1 MNQYYG
7 AYPPQS
13 LTPQQAAALGGWQN
27 NQNLQQMQGMG
38 IQNGYPQ
45 QFVQA
50 IPGRMIHDIQEV
62 RPNEVPNNGTVAI
75 FPKDDMSCV
84 YVKYLS
90 NVGKIETM
98 TFVPM
103 AQTAEN
109 LPENGELAE
118 IRDKLDEFE
127 REMRDDHGEF
137 PLRRRGEFEHEGRQ
151 YGKPYGEYLEAR
163 KHYTESHTAMDKAEM
178 ERRASEHL
186 TSAMS
191 TIRTIYGDADPDL
204 RKKIKAD
211 FTKLV
216 ADMPA

>member
-1 MNQYYG
+1 MENRCME
-7 AYPPQS
+7 S
-13 LTPQQAAALGGWQN
+13 VCS
-27 NQNLQQMQGMG
+27 MM
-38 IQNGYPQ
+38 
-45 QFVQA
+45 
-50 IPGRMIHDIQEV
+50 
-62 RPNEVPNNGTVAI
+62 
-75 FPKDDMSCV
+75 
-84 YVKYLS
+84 
-90 NVGKIETM
+90 ETLVDA
-98 TFVPM
+98 FK
-103 AQTAEN
+103 
-109 LPENGELAE
+109 GELAKGIE
-118 IRDKLDEFE
+118 SVNTHEAGEVTDMIKDLAETKRNLYEACYYEKVNKAMGEAEDYRMGYTPSTKQHRYMEKWLRDPDEFE

>member
-1 MNQYYG
+1 MNQTPNNPRMNFVNRLLAG
-7 AYPPQS
+7 NPQ
-13 LTPQQAAALGGWQN
+13 LRNNPMAHNALSA
-27 NQNLQQMQGMG
+27 
-38 IQNGYPQ
+38 IQNG
-45 QFVQA
+45 
-50 IPGRMIHDIQEV
+50 
-62 RPNEVPNNGTVAI
+62 
-75 FPKDDMSCV
+75 DDAT
-84 YVKYLS
+84 
-90 NVGKIETM
+90 GEQI
-98 TFVPM
+98 
-103 AQTAEN
+103 ARN
-109 LPENGELAE
+109 LCESYMEKWL
-118 IRDKLDEFE
+118 RDPDEFE

>member
-1 MNQYYG
+1 MGY
-7 AYPPQS
+7 
-13 LTPQQAAALGGWQN
+13 TPSTKQHRYMEKWL
-27 NQNLQQMQGMG
+27 
-38 IQNGYPQ
+38 
-45 QFVQA
+45 
-50 IPGRMIHDIQEV
+50 
-62 RPNEVPNNGTVAI
+62 
-75 FPKDDMSCV
+75 
-84 YVKYLS
+84 
-90 NVGKIETM
+90 
-98 TFVPM
+98 
-103 AQTAEN
+103 
-109 LPENGELAE
+109 
-118 IRDKLDEFE
+118 RDPDEFE

>member
-13 LTPQQAAALGGWQN
+13 LTPQQAAA
-27 NQNLQQMQGMG
+27 
-38 IQNGYPQ
+38 
-45 QFVQA
+45 
-50 IPGRMIHDIQEV
+50 
-62 RPNEVPNNGTVAI
+62 
-75 FPKDDMSCV
+75 
-84 YVKYLS
+84 
-90 NVGKIETM
+90 
-98 TFVPM
+98 
-103 AQTAEN
+103 
-109 LPENGELAE
+109 
-118 IRDKLDEFE
+118 
-127 REMRDDHGEF
+127 
-137 PLRRRGEFEHEGRQ
+137 
-151 YGKPYGEYLEAR
+151 LEAR

>member
-1 MNQYYG
+1 M
-7 AYPPQS
+7 
-13 LTPQQAAALGGWQN
+13 
-27 NQNLQQMQGMG
+27 
-38 IQNGYPQ
+38 Q
-45 QFVQA
+45 QFQQPMTISLQNMGLLSLILLVLTLFLSLRL
-50 IPGRMIHDIQEV
+50 GRNISTPLLQL
-62 RPNEVPNNGTVAI
+62 R
-75 FPKDDMSCV
+75 
-84 YVKYLS
+84 LW
-90 NVGKIETM
+90 
-98 TFVPM
+98 
-103 AQTAEN
+103 
-109 LPENGELAE
+109 L
-118 IRDKLDEFE
+118 RDPDEFE